1 MQEMSDLQRSEIH
14 LWFADLKSLDRSAM
28 RNEVAHW
35 LHGEEKNRYNR
46 YQSQRQREHF
56 LFGRVLLKTIL
67 SKYIGCTPVDLKFD
81 IDTRGKPFVSSDNTL
96 SLTFNLSHSGN
107 RVVFAVSKNQDLG
120 VDLELIKKD
129 RAILK
134 IAERYFSPS
143 ETRELRNLPKA
154 SQVKRFYELWTL
166 KESVLKACGYGLSR
180 GLSKIEFSFPT
191 SDKLVMHS
199 APGNGNL
206 THWQSWQIEEYKNYM
221 LAVSVKSLDIKIDNI
236 KSFDFISFD
245 ETGVKETSIVRSS

>member
-1 MQEMSDLQRSEIH
+1 MSDLQRSEIH
-14 LWFADLKSLDRSAM
+14 LWFADLNSLDRYAISS
-28 RNEVAHW
+28 EVARW
-35 LHGEEKNRYNR
+35 LRGEEKNRYNR

-67 SKYIGCTPVDLKFD
+67 SKYIGCAPADLKFD
-81 IDTRGKPFVSSDNTL
+81 IDTHGKPFLNSDNTL
-96 SLTFNLSHSGN
+96 PLTFNLSHSGN
-107 RVVFAVSKNQDLG
+107 RIVFAVSKNQDLG
-120 VDLELIKKD
+120 VDLELIKKE

-134 IAERYFSPS
+134 IAERYFSTA

-154 SQVKRFYELWTL
+154 SQVTRFYELWTL

-199 APGNGNL
+199 APGSGNL
-206 THWQSWQIEEYKNYM
+206 THWQSWQMKEYKNYM
-221 LAVSVKSLDIKIDNI
+221 LAVSVKSLGIKIDNI
-236 KSFDFISFD
+236 KSFDFISFN
-245 ETGVKETSIVRSS
+245 ESGVKETLIARSS

>member
-14 LWFADLKSLDRSAM
+14 LWFADLNSLDRYAISS
-28 RNEVAHW
+28 EVAHW
-35 LHGEEKNRYNR
+35 LRGEEKNRYNR

-67 SKYIGCTPVDLKFD
+67 SKYIGCAPADLKFD

-96 SLTFNLSHSGN
+96 SLSFNLSHSGN

-120 VDLELIKKD
+120 VDLELIKKE

-134 IAERYFSPS
+134 IAERYFSTS

-199 APGNGNL
+199 APGNENL

-221 LAVSVKSLDIKIDNI
+221 LAVSIKSLDIKIENI
-236 KSFDFISFD
+236 KSFDFISFN
-245 ETGVKETSIVRSS
+245 ESGVKETPIVRSS